1 MPDRKALFDQ
11 LADAQRL
18 VTQSE
23 DRIRTQK
30 AVVAALERDG
40 LDSASAKD
48 VLDAV
53 IKSHERHVAARD
65 QIREQL
71 SFR

>member
-1 MPDRKALFDQ
+1 MSDRKLLFDQ
-11 LADAQRL
+11 LADAQRY

-30 AVVAALERDG
+30 IVIAALERDG
-40 LDSASAKD
+40 LGSAEAKD
-48 VLDAV
+48 VLATM
-53 IKSHERHVAARD
+53 IKSHAAHVGVRD